1 MLYKRSDSAYFRWL
15 CSKVYEPNDR
25 ISYDKLLEYL
35 YEKEFTW
42 IMPMDENR
50 ALDGIDLRSDYLD
63 LYPNHDLDNRSCS
76 ILEMMIAL
84 SIRCEEHIM
93 SDDCYGNRTGE
104 WFWNMILSLGLNT
117 MTDDKFDVQ
126 YVDEVL
132 FIFTTRS
139 YRKNG
144 SGGLFTINNP
154 DIDMRGMD
162 IWYQLNW
169 YLEEV

>member
-1 MLYKRSDSAYFRWL
+1 MQGRNDSAYFKWL
-15 CSKVYEPNDR
+15 CRKVYDEYSNV
-25 ISYDKLLEYL
+25 SYERLLKYL
-35 YEKEFTW
+35 YNKEFTW

-50 ALDGIDLRSDYLD
+50 ALDGLDLRSEYLEM
-63 LYPNHDLDNRSCS
+63 YPNHEISDRSCS

-93 SDDCYGNRTGE
+93 SDNDYGDRTGE
-104 WFWNMILSLGLNT
+104 WFWNMILSLGLNS
-117 MTDDKFDVQ
+117 MTDERFDVG
-126 YVDEVL
+126 YVDETL

-139 YRKNG
+139 YSKNG
-144 SGGLFTINNP
+144 SGGLFTVNNP
-154 DIDMRGMD
+154 NIDMRGMD